1 MELLTQIGMSIV
13 GVAFIVV
20 GIFIILGQWIG

>member
-1 MELLTQIGMSIV
+1 VPLRGWI

-20 GIFIILGQWIG
+20 GIFLIAQGSPDA